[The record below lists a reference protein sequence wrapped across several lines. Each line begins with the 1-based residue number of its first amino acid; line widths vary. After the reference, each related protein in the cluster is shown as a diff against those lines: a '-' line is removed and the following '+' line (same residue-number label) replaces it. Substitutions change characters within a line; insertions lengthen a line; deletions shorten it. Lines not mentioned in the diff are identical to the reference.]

1 MAPGGRAV
9 LTKETWIKQP
19 DIFVAHQ
26 ETTREVFDFSA
37 VDDTQDNLFL
47 NTASKS
53 RWLITT
59 SVAGVA
65 GALVIGAAL
74 VGTFGFGGIE
84 GPAVAAQH
92 SASIWQQASSRR
104 KGDRAHGL
112 SGIIG
117 HSEVSEVIAERA
129 YKKHSVK
136 FNLAK
141 SQRRIAA
148 AAAPTDLVGSLAPD
162 YPVRKT
168 SATRSLAPVPGKPVV
183 LNDQAIGI
191 QLSSLAPAGHQN
203 TTTVQKTAN
212 VSHTEQLDETIEVE
226 QGDTLLQLLTER
238 GTPKDKTQQIISAFK
253 SVFSANKLKE
263 GHKLHITYDNVTD
276 KKGYETL
283 RPIQIAIML
292 TPTNNVSVVL
302 DSKGKYRPGNITTAN
317 IGTGRNS
324 DRFRARARI
333 RKSLYFAAKEQG
345 IPERVIVEMMRVH
358 AYDVDFQRQVRAGD
372 SFEVFYDMPANGKFI
387 RKRHG
392 AVLYSAL
399 TLNDKTRGYYRFTTP
414 DDGITDYYDAQGR
427 SATKFLMRTPVN
439 GGRITSSFGL
449 RRHPILKTTKMHT
462 GVDFAAPFGTP
473 VKAAGHGII
482 EKVRYVGSYG
492 KYVRIRHANGYKTA
506 YAHLSRHAAGL
517 KEGMKI
523 QQDQVIGYVGS
534 TGRSTGSHLHYEII
548 VNERHVNPMKLRM
561 PTGRRLIASVRRAFM
576 NEKKR
581 IDQLMSAAPVSTQI
595 ASANK

>member
-1 MAPGGRAV
+1 M
-9 LTKETWIKQP
+9 
-19 DIFVAHQ
+19 AHQ
-26 ETTREVFDFSA
+26 ETTREVFDFST
-37 VDDTQDNLFL
+37 VDDTQDDLFL

-84 GPAVAAQH
+84 GPAIAAQH

-104 KGDRAHGL
+104 KGDRAYGL
-112 SGIIG
+112 SGIVG

-136 FNLAK
+136 FNLAN
-141 SQRRIAA
+141 SQVRIAE
-148 AAAPTDLVGSLAPD
+148 AAAPTDLVGPLAPD
-162 YPVRKT
+162 YPVRT
-168 SATRSLAPVPGKPVV
+168 SSATRSLAPGKPVV
-183 LNDQAIGI
+183 LNDQAAGI
-191 QLSSLAPAGHQN
+191 QLAALDPSAHQN
-203 TTTVQKTAN
+203 TTTVAKTAD
-212 VSHTEQLDETIEVE
+212 VSHTEQLDETIDVE

-238 GTPKDKTQQIISAFK
+238 GTPKDKTQAILSAFK
-253 SVFSANKLKE
+253 KVFPAAKLKE
-263 GHKLHITYDNVTD
+263 GHKVHITYDNVTD

-292 TPTNNVSVVL
+292 SPTNKVSVIL
-302 DSKGKYRPGNITTAN
+302 DKSGKYRPGNIATAS

-372 SFEVFYDMPANGKFI
+372 SFEVFYDLPANGKFT
-387 RKRHG
+387 RRNHG
-392 AVLYSAL
+392 SILYSSL

-439 GGRITSSFGL
+439 GARITSGFGL
-449 RRHPILKTTKMHT
+449 RRHPIMKTTKMHT
-462 GVDFAAPFGTP
+462 GVDFAAPYGTP

-492 KYVRIRHANGYKTA
+492 KYVRIRHA
-506 YAHLSRHAAGL
+506 LSLPMRRLLPPARTRPWITFSTVT
-517 KEGMKI
+517 MKI
-523 QQDQVIGYVGS
+523 LFA
-534 TGRSTGSHLHYEII
+534 TGL
-548 VNERHVNPMKLRM
+548 RHKP
-561 PTGRRLIASVRRAFM
+561 
-576 NEKKR
+576 
-581 IDQLMSAAPVSTQI
+581 
-595 ASANK
+595 